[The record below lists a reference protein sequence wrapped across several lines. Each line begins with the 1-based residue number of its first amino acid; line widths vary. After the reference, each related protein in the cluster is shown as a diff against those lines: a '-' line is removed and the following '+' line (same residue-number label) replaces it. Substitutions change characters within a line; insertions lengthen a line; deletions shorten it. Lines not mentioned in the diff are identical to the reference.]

1 MLLCSV
7 LFLLGIDAQAQEPE
21 NTPQTAETPQEETGV
36 LKVTSSTVSQVYIDH
51 KVVGS
56 TPLEI
61 NIPAGKHVIRVVADG
76 YDPFVRKIKIAAN
89 EPQNLSATLNRGG
102 GTVEFASPIP
112 KATVR
117 IDGKEDHILP
127 YRLKNATPG
136 EHSWTLSAP
145 GHEDKTGSLVFSAG
159 QNLYVYTDLMSSAGL
174 AIFETTPPGAEVFM
188 EKAYTSMG
196 VTPYNAEGLE
206 LKEHTVLLKA
216 KGYAAAFRTMDNQD
230 GNKGIIKTSLS
241 MFGADVSISTNHKDA
256 IVRVEGIEVG
266 EGKKVSLGK
275 VERGIYDLFV
285 TTPEGLSA
293 STRMNVPSNGSIH
306 FHANLYPE
314 SSTKKS
320 SIAIIPP
327 LWNQWYFWAG
337 VGGAVAITG
346 VSSAIAIDLNQP
358 IPAPKGDAAVT
369 LP

>member
-7 LFLLGIDAQAQEPE
+7 WFLFGLCAQAQEPE
-21 NTPQTAETPQEETGV
+21 NPSQTAEPQNEETGV
-36 LKVTSSTVSQVYIDH
+36 LTITSTTLSQVYIDH
-51 KVVGS
+51 NIVGN
-56 TPLEI
+56 TPLEVHLS
-61 NIPAGKHVIRVVADG
+61 AGKHVIRVVADG
-76 YDPFVRKIKIAAN
+76 YDPFVRKIKITAN
-89 EPQNLSATLNRGG
+89 QPQNLSATLSRGG
-102 GTVEFASPIP
+102 GTIEFASPIS

-117 IDGKEDHILP
+117 IDGKEEQILP
-127 YRLKNATPG
+127 YRLKDATPG
-136 EHSWTLSAP
+136 EHSWAISAP
-145 GHEDKTGSLVFSAG
+145 GYEDKTGALIFSAG

-174 AIFETTPPGAEVFM
+174 AIFETTPSGAQVFM
-188 EKAYTSMG
+188 ERAYTPLG

-206 LKEHTVLLKA
+206 SKEHTVLLKA
-216 KGYAAAFRTMDNQD
+216 KGYASAFRTMNNQD

-241 MFGADVSISTNHKDA
+241 MFGADVTITTNQKNA
-256 IVRVEGIEVG
+256 IIRVEGIEVG

-293 STRMNVPSNGSIH
+293 STRMNVPTNGAIH

-314 SSTKKS
+314 ASNKKS
-320 SIAIIPP
+320 SIAIAPP

-346 VSSAIAIDLNQP
+346 VSSAIAIDMNQP
-358 IPAPKGDAAVT
+358 IPAPKGDASVT